1 MIEKESLNFLARFY
15 SHLCLRLSHFGK
27 ILQIESSVCR
37 ILNLITFWQ
46 ILLGIDFCVN
56 ILRSNFN
63 YAFVD
68 ISSVNIP
75 VFLKKK
81 DILCKVLLFKFR
93 QKQ

>member
-1 MIEKESLNFLARFY
+1 MIEKESINFLARFY

-46 ILLGIDFCVN
+46 ILLGID
-56 ILRSNFN
+56 
-63 YAFVD
+63 YAFLD